1 MASLEKQ
8 LRVESSK
15 SEQMRIETDAQVSVL
30 EKTKNNIE
38 SLLHQ
43 EQVLY
48 KTLRE
53 EHERA
58 KETYQVS

>member
-1 MASLEKQ
+1 M
-8 LRVESSK
+8 RVET
-15 SEQMRIETDAQVSVL
+15 EAQVSVL

-38 SLLHQ
+38 KLLHQ
-43 EQVLY
+43 EQVLH

-58 KETYQVS
+58 ARNYQVT